1 MWAPASLM
9 MAGGASTPGKKER
22 TVELQLIRNATM
34 RLRYAGR
41 LYLTDPLLGPKH
53 SLPSFA
59 GKSPNPLVDLPCAPE
74 DVFAGADLVLLS
86 HLHRD
91 HFDPAAQQLLPKDLP
106 ILWQPGEEGRV
117 AKHGFTYVTPLVDA
131 TQDGAVTITRV
142 PGQHGAGAVLAD
154 MGTVSGFVLQ
164 AAGEPTLYWAGDTIW
179 YDAVAETIAR
189 CQPRVIITH
198 SAGAIWGDGGLI
210 IMDAA
215 QTIAVCRA
223 APESTVVAIHLDAF
237 DHATVGRAELRA
249 QADAAGI
256 PADRLLIPADG
267 EALTLG

>member
-1 MWAPASLM
+1 M
-9 MAGGASTPGKKER
+9 KER

-59 GKSPNPLVDLPCAPE
+59 GKAPNPLVDLPCAPA
-74 DVFAGADLVLLS
+74 DVFAGVDLVLLS

-106 ILWQPGEEGRV
+106 ILCQPGEEGRV
-117 AKHGFTYVTPLVDA
+117 TKYGFTRVTPLADSVRE
-131 TQDGAVTITRV
+131 GAVTITHV
-142 PGQHGAGAVLAD
+142 PGQHGVGPVLAD
-154 MGTVSGFVLQ
+154 MGAVSGFVLR
-164 AAGEPTLYWAGDTIW
+164 AADEPTVYWAGDTIW

-189 CQPRVIITH
+189 FQPRVIITH
-198 SAGAIWGDGGLI
+198 SAGAVWGDGGLI

-215 QTIAVCRA
+215 QTVAVCRA
-223 APESTVVAIHLDAF
+223 APASTVVAIHLDAF
-237 DHATVGRAELRA
+237 DHATVSRAELRA
-249 QADAAGI
+249 HADAAGI

-267 EALTLG
+267 ETLTLG